1 MGFCSPALLDDL
13 GDLFAEVR
21 AWEGVVERKPFVF
34 YLGSQPFLH
43 FHARHD
49 GGRRADVKGRE
60 DWVQVDIP
68 RPASAAR
75 LAALRRALRQCYAE
89 KRRPKRKE
97 PA

>member
-1 MGFCSPALLDDL
+1 MGSCRPELLDDL

-43 FHARHD
+43 FHAGHD

-68 RPASAAR
+68 RPASATR

-89 KRRPKRKE
+89 KRAAKRKE
-97 PA
+97 RA